1 LSTAP
6 LDSASLSWLLVFTS
20 SVSGRPAPVTGG
32 LQEVGASR
40 GLEVLNSRVLEGV
53 GTSKGLEG
61 EVGSLWGLEPS
72 SLALLLRQLVSS
84 VDTNVFNRSRYWLYS
99 STSLCPAPSTQSGS
113 TALGQRS

>member
-1 LSTAP
+1 MSTAP
-6 LDSASLSWLLVFTS
+6 LDSASLSWLPVFTS
-20 SVSGRPAPVTGG
+20 SVSGRTAWLSGG

-40 GLEVLNSRVLEGV
+40 GEEVGASMVLEGAA
-53 GTSKGLEG
+53 TSRGLEG
-61 EVGSLWGLEPS
+61 EVGSPWGLEQPS
-72 SLALLLRQLVSS
+72 LTLLLRQLVSS

>member
-1 LSTAP
+1 MSTAP
-6 LDSASLSWLLVFTS
+6 LDSAELSWLPVFTS
-20 SVSGRPAPVTGG
+20 SMSGRTASITGEEIWG
-32 LQEVGASR
+32 LKEGTSR
-40 GLEVLNSRVLEGV
+40 GLDGV
-53 GTSKGLEG
+53 GTSRGLVG
-61 EVGSLWGLEPS
+61 EVGSPWRLEQP